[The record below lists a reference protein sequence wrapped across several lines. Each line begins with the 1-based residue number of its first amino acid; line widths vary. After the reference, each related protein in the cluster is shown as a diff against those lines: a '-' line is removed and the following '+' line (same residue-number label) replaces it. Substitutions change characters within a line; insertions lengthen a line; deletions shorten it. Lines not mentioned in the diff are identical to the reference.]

1 MLNSYTSKRHSPFLT
16 VSPSLFLTR
25 APLALAI
32 AAALSTSAFAQ
43 TDAIDKPDPSTEME
57 VMVVTADFRSSSLE
71 KMPSSI
77 TVIDSQKIQDE
88 SAQHFEDLLNSI
100 ANFNWSGGSSRPKY
114 FQIRGVGE
122 QEQYQGAPNSS
133 VGYIIDDIDLSG
145 IGMVSSM
152 YDLQQVEVLRG
163 PQGTRYGA
171 NALAGLI
178 YLKSNDPT
186 DVFEHGAEVSLGDDN
201 LRTFSG
207 FSSGPLTDSGKLLY
221 RVSLQQHQQNGY
233 HDNLYLGR
241 DDTNGRDEFSG
252 RAKLR
257 WYATDD
263 LQFDLTVLHADFD
276 NGYDVWS
283 LTNSPTQTT
292 SDQPGVDSQRTTGAG
307 FKATYSGAEAFEL
320 TSLTSFAN
328 TDHHYSYDGDWS
340 NPEYWAGKQCD
351 IYDADW
357 NSIGKLP
364 CIYDATWSK
373 TGNRKTISQ
382 ELRLTS
388 TDAGRIFNDSTDWLI
403 GVYFANLQEDNSTV
417 DYAKYT
423 SGEVDPIVSERTKY
437 IDSTY
442 DAKNYAVFG
451 QLDFDLTLDYSLS
464 LGVRFENRSSE
475 YSDESSST
483 KTNETKFDHFSP
495 SESMWGGHIALSKA
509 LSVQHNAYIQL
520 SRGYKAG
527 GFNMT
532 LPTEFS
538 GQKEF
543 DTETLYNYEL
553 GLKSSWLAGTLN
565 TSVALFYMDRQDQ
578 QVAASIK
585 NPNDEA
591 DFILFTDNA
600 GSSQNYGLEID
611 ANWYIDSNLHLYS
624 SVGYLNTAYG
634 DYKYEVGEDE
644 FMDLSGRDLA
654 HSPHL
659 TYSLGGTYR
668 TNSGWFTNLN
678 LSGKSEFY
686 YSDSNE
692 SRSEPY
698 TIVNARVGYEASAW
712 SAYLW
717 GRNLF
722 NEEYGV
728 RGFYFGNEPDNGWA
742 EKQYIRYG
750 DPRQIGV
757 TFNVKFM

>member
-1 MLNSYTSKRHSPFLT
+1 MSNRKTSNHQSPFST

-32 AAALSTSAFAQ
+32 AAALSPPVFAQ

-186 DVFEHGAEVSLGDDN
+186 DVFEHGGEVSLGDDD

-207 FSSGPLTDSGKLLY
+207 FSSGPLTDSGKLLF
-221 RVSLQQHQQNGY
+221 RVSMQQHQQNGY

-307 FKATYSGAEAFEL
+307 FKATYSGAETFEL

-328 TDHHYSYDGDWS
+328 TDHHYSYDGDWANS
-340 NPEYWAGKQCD
+340 EYWASKQCND
-351 IYDADW
+351 DNGNLALCQYDYFWD
-357 NSIGKLP
+357 
-364 CIYDATWSK
+364 K
-373 TGNRKTISQ
+373 TGQRKTASQ
-382 ELRLTS
+382 EFRLSS
-388 TDAGRIFNDSTDWLI
+388 TEQGRIFAESTDWLL
-403 GVYFANLQEDNSTV
+403 GVYAMNLKEDNQLYSEYNASL
-417 DYAKYT
+417 D
-423 SGEVDPIVSERTKY
+423 EVLDSEYEAT
-437 IDSTY
+437 
-442 DAKNYAVFG
+442 NYALFG
-451 QLDFDLTLDYSLS
+451 QLDTDLGSNYALS
-464 LGVRFENRSSE
+464 VGLRLERRNSH
-475 YSDESSST
+475 YSD
-483 KTNETKFDHFSP
+483 TNNDNFDP
-495 SESMWGGHIALSKA
+495 SETMWGGHIAVSKV
-509 LSVQHNAYIQL
+509 LNDSHNAYIRVA
-520 SRGYKAG
+520 RGYKAG

-532 LPTEFS
+532 LPVELNDKKEFS
-538 GQKEF
+538 
-543 DTETLYNYEL
+543 TETLYNYEI
-553 GLKSSWLAGTLN
+553 GLKSHWLAGLIDTNL
-565 TSVALFYMDRQDQ
+565 ALFYMDRQDQ
-578 QVAASIK
+578 QVAASQQDPDK
-585 NPNDEA
+585 PQR
-591 DFILFTDNA
+591 FILFTENA
-600 GSSQNYGLEID
+600 GSSNNYGAELD
-611 ANWYIDSNLHLYS
+611 ATWYATDNLQVYS
-624 SVGYLNTAYG
+624 SLGWLETAYG
-634 DYKYEVGEDE
+634 DYQYQDKYGTEV
-644 FMDLSGRDLA
+644 DLTGRDLA

-668 TNSGWFTNLN
+668 ANSGWFANLN

>member
-1 MLNSYTSKRHSPFLT
+1 MLNSKTLNSNTSKRHSPFST
-16 VSPSLFLTR
+16 ITPSLFLTR

-32 AAALSTSAFAQ
+32 ATALSTSAFAQ

-186 DVFEHGAEVSLGDDN
+186 DVFEHGAEVSLGDDD

-307 FKATYSGAEAFEL
+307 FKATYSGAETFEL

-340 NPEYWAGKQCD
+340 NPEYWASKQCSD
-351 IYDADW
+351 DDGNLAPCQYDYFWD
-357 NSIGKLP
+357 
-364 CIYDATWSK
+364 K
-373 TGNRKTISQ
+373 TGQRKTVSQ
-382 ELRLTS
+382 EFRLSS
-388 TDAGRIFNDSTDWLI
+388 TELGRIFADSTDWLL
-403 GVYFANLQEDNSTV
+403 GVYAMNLKEDNQLYSEYNTLP
-417 DYAKYT
+417 D
-423 SGEVDPIVSERTKY
+423 EVLDSEYEAT
-437 IDSTY
+437 
-442 DAKNYAVFG
+442 NYALFG
-451 QLDFDLTLDYSLS
+451 QLDTDLGSDYALS
-464 LGVRFENRSSE
+464 VGLRLERRNSH
-475 YSDESSST
+475 YSD
-483 KTNETKFDHFSP
+483 TNNDNFDP
-495 SESMWGGHIALSKA
+495 SETMWGGHIAVSKV
-509 LSVQHNAYIQL
+509 LNDSHNAYVRVA
-520 SRGYKAG
+520 RGYKAG

-532 LPTEFS
+532 LPVELNDKKEFS
-538 GQKEF
+538 
-543 DTETLYNYEL
+543 TETLYNYEI
-553 GLKSSWLAGTLN
+553 GLKSHWLAGLIDTNL
-565 TSVALFYMDRQDQ
+565 ALFYMDRQDQ
-578 QVAASIK
+578 QVAASQQDPDK
-585 NPNDEA
+585 PQR
-591 DFILFTDNA
+591 FILFTENA
-600 GSSQNYGLEID
+600 GSSNNYGAELD
-611 ANWYIDSNLHLYS
+611 ATWYATDNLQIYS
-624 SVGYLNTAYG
+624 SLGWLETAYG
-634 DYKYEVGEDE
+634 DYQYQDKYGTEV
-644 FMDLSGRDLA
+644 DLTGRDLA

-659 TYSLGGTYR
+659 TYSIGGTYR

>member
-1 MLNSYTSKRHSPFLT
+1 MSNKKSNNQSSIFTIS
-16 VSPSLFLTR
+16 LTR
-25 APLALAI
+25 APVALAVS
-32 AAALSTSAFAQ
+32 AALSASAWAQ
-43 TDAIDKPDPSTEME
+43 TDAIDKPDPNNYME
-57 VMVVTADFRSSSLE
+57 IMVVTADFRSASLE

-77 TVIDSQKIQDE
+77 TVIDAQQIQDE
-88 SAQHFEDLLNSI
+88 SAQHFEDVMNSI

-133 VGYIIDDIDLSG
+133 VGYIVDDIDLSG

-186 DVFEHGAEVSLGDDN
+186 DVFEHGAEVSLGNDD
-201 LRTFSG
+201 LQTFSG

-233 HDNLYLGR
+233 RDNIYLNKE
-241 DDTNGRDEFSG
+241 DTNGRDEFTG

-263 LQFDLTVLHADFD
+263 LQLDLTLLHADFD

-283 LTNSPTQTT
+283 LTNDPTNTL

-307 FKATYSGAEAFEL
+307 FKATYSGAEQFEL

-328 TDHHYSYDGDWS
+328 TDHHYSYDGDWANS
-340 NPEYWAGKQCD
+340 EYWASKQCEEGGNVSPCQ
-351 IYDADW
+351 YDYFWD
-357 NSIGKLP
+357 
-364 CIYDATWSK
+364 K
-373 TGNRKTISQ
+373 TGQRKTLSQ
-382 ELRLTS
+382 EFRLSS
-388 TDAGRIFNDSTDWLI
+388 TDQGRIFAGSTDWLL
-403 GVYFANLQEDNSTV
+403 GVYAMNLKEDNQLYSEYNTWP
-417 DYAKYT
+417 D
-423 SGEVDPIVSERTKY
+423 EVLDSEYEAT
-437 IDSTY
+437 
-442 DAKNYAVFG
+442 NYAVFG
-451 QLDFDLTLDYSLS
+451 QLDTDLGADYALS
-464 LGVRFENRSSE
+464 MGLRVERRNSH
-475 YSDESSST
+475 YSD
-483 KTNETKFDHFSP
+483 TNNDNFDP
-495 SESMWGGHIALSKA
+495 SETMWGGHIALSKV
-509 LSVQHNAYIQL
+509 LNESHNVYARVA
-520 SRGYKAG
+520 RGYKAG

-532 LPTEFS
+532 LPVELNDK
-538 GQKEF
+538 KEF
-543 DTETLYNYEL
+543 DTETLYNYEI
-553 GLKSSWLAGTLN
+553 GLKSHWFEGLIDTNL
-565 TSVALFYMDRQDQ
+565 ALFYMDRQDQ
-578 QVAASIK
+578 QVAASQQD
-585 NPNDEA
+585 PNKPQR
-591 DFILFTDNA
+591 FILYTENA
-600 GSSQNYGLEID
+600 GSSNNYGAELD
-611 ANWYIDSNLHLYS
+611 ATWYATDNLQFYS
-624 SVGYLNTAYG
+624 SLGWLQTAYG
-634 DYKYEVGEDE
+634 NYQYQDKYGADV
-644 FMDLSGRDLA
+644 DLTGRDLA

-668 TNSGWFTNLN
+668 ANSGWFANLN
-678 LSGKSEFY
+678 MSGKSEFY
-686 YSDSNE
+686 YSDSND

-698 TIVNARVGYEASAW
+698 TVVNARLGYEASAW

-722 NEEYGV
+722 DEEYGV

-757 TFNVKFM
+757 TLNVKFM

>member
-1 MLNSYTSKRHSPFLT
+1 MSNRKTSNHQSPFST
-16 VSPSLFLTR
+16 VSPSLFLAR

-32 AAALSTSAFAQ
+32 AAALSTPVFAQ

-186 DVFEHGAEVSLGDDN
+186 DVFEHGGEVSLGDDD

-221 RVSLQQHQQNGY
+221 RVSMQQHQQNGY
-233 HDNLYLGR
+233 HDNLYLDR

-307 FKATYSGAEAFEL
+307 FKATYSGAENFEL

-328 TDHHYSYDGDWS
+328 TDHHYSYDGDWANS
-340 NPEYWAGKQCD
+340 EYWASKQCND
-351 IYDADW
+351 DNGNLAPCQYDYFWD
-357 NSIGKLP
+357 
-364 CIYDATWSK
+364 K
-373 TGNRKTISQ
+373 TGQRKTASQ
-382 ELRLTS
+382 EFRLSS
-388 TDAGRIFNDSTDWLI
+388 TEQGRIFAESSDWLL
-403 GVYFANLQEDNSTV
+403 GVYAMNLKEDNQLYSE
-417 DYAKYT
+417 YNT
-423 SGEVDPIVSERTKY
+423 SLDEVLDSEYEAT
-437 IDSTY
+437 
-442 DAKNYAVFG
+442 NYALFG
-451 QLDFDLTLDYSLS
+451 QLDTDLGSNYALS
-464 LGVRFENRSSE
+464 VGLRLERRNSH
-475 YSDESSST
+475 YSD
-483 KTNETKFDHFSP
+483 TNNDNFDP
-495 SESMWGGHIALSKA
+495 SETMWGGHIAVSKV
-509 LSVQHNAYIQL
+509 LNDSHNAYVRVA
-520 SRGYKAG
+520 RGYKAG

-532 LPTEFS
+532 LPVELNDKKEFS
-538 GQKEF
+538 
-543 DTETLYNYEL
+543 TETLYNYEI
-553 GLKSSWLAGTLN
+553 GLKSHWLAGLIDTNL
-565 TSVALFYMDRQDQ
+565 ALFYMDRQDQ
-578 QVAASIK
+578 QVAASQQDPDK
-585 NPNDEA
+585 PQR
-591 DFILFTDNA
+591 FILFTENA
-600 GSSQNYGLEID
+600 GSSNNYGAELD
-611 ANWYIDSNLHLYS
+611 ATWYATDNLQVYS
-624 SVGYLNTAYG
+624 SLGWLETAYG
-634 DYKYEVGEDE
+634 DYQYQDKYGTEV
-644 FMDLSGRDLA
+644 DLTGRDLA
-654 HSPHL
+654 HSPHV

-668 TNSGWFTNLN
+668 ANSGWFANLN

>member
-1 MLNSYTSKRHSPFLT
+1 MSNKKSTKSSTF
-16 VSPSLFLTR
+16 SLSLTR

-32 AAALSTSAFAQ
+32 SAALSTAVWAQ
-43 TDAIDKPDPSTEME
+43 TDAIDKPEPSNDME
-57 VMVVTADFRSSSLE
+57 IMVVTADFRSASLE

-77 TVIDSQKIQDE
+77 TVIDAQQIQDE
-88 SAQHFEDLLNSI
+88 SAQHFEDVMNSI

-186 DVFEHGAEVSLGDDN
+186 DVFEHGAEVSLGNDD
-201 LRTFSG
+201 LQTFSG

-233 HDNLYLGR
+233 RDNLYLNKE
-241 DDTNGRDEFSG
+241 DTNGRDEFTG

-257 WYATDD
+257 WYATDN
-263 LQFDLTVLHADFD
+263 LQLDLTLLHADFD
-276 NGYDVWS
+276 NGYDAWS
-283 LTNSPTQTT
+283 LTNDPKHTI

-307 FKATYSGAEAFEL
+307 FKATYSGAESFEL

-328 TDHHYSYDGDWS
+328 TDHHYSYDGDWA
-340 NPEYWAGKQCD
+340 NPEYWASKQCED
-351 IYDADW
+351 EGNLAPCQYDYFWD
-357 NSIGKLP
+357 
-364 CIYDATWSK
+364 K
-373 TGNRKTISQ
+373 TGQRKTLSQ
-382 ELRLTS
+382 EFRLSS
-388 TDAGRIFNDSTDWLI
+388 TDQGRIFAGSTDWLL
-403 GVYFANLQEDNSTV
+403 GVYAMNLKEDNQLYSEYNTWP
-417 DYAKYT
+417 D
-423 SGEVDPIVSERTKY
+423 EVLDSEYEAT
-437 IDSTY
+437 
-442 DAKNYAVFG
+442 NYAVFG
-451 QLDFDLTLDYSLS
+451 QLDTDLGADYALS
-464 LGVRFENRSSE
+464 VGLRVERRNSH
-475 YSDESSST
+475 YSD
-483 KTNETKFDHFSP
+483 TNNDNFDP
-495 SESMWGGHIALSKA
+495 SETMWGGHIALSKV
-509 LSVQHNAYIQL
+509 LNESHNVYARVA
-520 SRGYKAG
+520 RGYKAG

-532 LPTEFS
+532 LPVELNDK
-538 GQKEF
+538 KEF
-543 DTETLYNYEL
+543 DTETLYNYEI
-553 GLKSSWLAGTLN
+553 GLKSHWFEGLIDTNL
-565 TSVALFYMDRQDQ
+565 ALFYMDRQDQ
-578 QVAASIK
+578 QVAASQQD
-585 NPNDEA
+585 PNKPQR
-591 DFILFTDNA
+591 FILYTENA
-600 GSSQNYGLEID
+600 GSSHNYGAELD
-611 ANWYIDSNLHLYS
+611 ATWYATDNLQFYS
-624 SVGYLNTAYG
+624 SLGWLETAYG
-634 DYKYEVGEDE
+634 DYQYQDKYGSDV
-644 FMDLSGRDLA
+644 DLTGRDLA

-668 TNSGWFTNLN
+668 ANSGWFANVN
-678 LSGKSEFY
+678 MSGKSEFY
-686 YSDSNE
+686 YSDSND

-698 TIVNARVGYEASAW
+698 TIVNARLGYEASAW

-722 NEEYGV
+722 DEEYGV

-757 TFNVKFM
+757 TLNVKFM

>member
-1 MLNSYTSKRHSPFLT
+1 MSNKKFYNKSYTQKSTKGSIF
-16 VSPSLFLTR
+16 SLSLTR

-32 AAALSTSAFAQ
+32 SAALSTAAWAQ
-43 TDAIDKPDPSTEME
+43 TDAIDKPDPSNDME
-57 VMVVTADFRSSSLE
+57 IMVVTADFRSASLE

-77 TVIDSQKIQDE
+77 TVIDAQQIQDE
-88 SAQHFEDLLNSI
+88 SAQHFEDVMNSI

-122 QEQYQGAPNSS
+122 QEQYLGAPNSS

-186 DVFEHGAEVSLGDDN
+186 DVFEHGAEVSLGNDD
-201 LRTFSG
+201 LQTFSG

-233 HDNLYLGR
+233 RNNLYLNKE
-241 DDTNGRDEFSG
+241 DTNGRDEFTG

-257 WYATDD
+257 WYATDN
-263 LQFDLTVLHADFD
+263 LQLDLTLLHADFD
-276 NGYDVWS
+276 NGYDAWS
-283 LTNSPTQTT
+283 LTNDPKHTI

-307 FKATYSGAEAFEL
+307 FKATYSGAESFEL

-328 TDHHYSYDGDWS
+328 TDHHYSYDGDWA
-340 NPEYWAGKQCD
+340 NPEYWAAKQCED
-351 IYDADW
+351 EGNLAPCQYDYFWD
-357 NSIGKLP
+357 
-364 CIYDATWSK
+364 K
-373 TGNRKTISQ
+373 TGQRKTLSQ
-382 ELRLTS
+382 EFRISS
-388 TDAGRIFNDSTDWLI
+388 TDQGRIFAGSTDWLL
-403 GVYFANLQEDNSTV
+403 GVYAMNLKEDNQLYSEYNTWP
-417 DYAKYT
+417 D
-423 SGEVDPIVSERTKY
+423 EVLDSEYEAT
-437 IDSTY
+437 
-442 DAKNYAVFG
+442 NYAVFG
-451 QLDFDLTLDYSLS
+451 QLDTDLGADYALS
-464 LGVRFENRSSE
+464 VGLRAERRNSH
-475 YSDESSST
+475 YSD
-483 KTNETKFDHFSP
+483 TNNDNFDP
-495 SESMWGGHIALSKA
+495 SETMWGGHIALSKV
-509 LSVQHNAYIQL
+509 LNESHNVYARVA
-520 SRGYKAG
+520 RGYKAG

-532 LPTEFS
+532 LPVELNDK
-538 GQKEF
+538 KEF
-543 DTETLYNYEL
+543 DTETLYNYEI
-553 GLKSSWLAGTLN
+553 GLKSHWFEGLIDTNL
-565 TSVALFYMDRQDQ
+565 ALFYMDRQDQ
-578 QVAASIK
+578 QVAASQQD
-585 NPNDEA
+585 PNKPQR
-591 DFILFTDNA
+591 FILYTENA
-600 GSSQNYGLEID
+600 GSSHNYGAELD
-611 ANWYIDSNLHLYS
+611 ATWYATDNLQFYS
-624 SVGYLNTAYG
+624 SLGWLETAYG
-634 DYKYEVGEDE
+634 DYQYQDKYGSAV
-644 FMDLSGRDLA
+644 DLTGRDLA

-668 TNSGWFTNLN
+668 ANSGWFANVN
-678 LSGKSEFY
+678 MSGKSEFY
-686 YSDSNE
+686 YSDSND

-722 NEEYGV
+722 DEEYGV

-757 TFNVKFM
+757 TLNVKFM

>member
-1 MLNSYTSKRHSPFLT
+1 MLNSKTLNSNTSKRHSPFST
-16 VSPSLFLTR
+16 ITPSLFLTR

-32 AAALSTSAFAQ
+32 ATALSTSAFAQ

-186 DVFEHGAEVSLGDDN
+186 DVFEHGAEVSLGDDD

-283 LTNSPTQTT
+283 LTNSPSQTT

-307 FKATYSGAEAFEL
+307 FKATYSGAETFEL

-340 NPEYWAGKQCD
+340 NPEYWASKQCSD
-351 IYDADW
+351 DDGNLAPCQYDYFWD
-357 NSIGKLP
+357 
-364 CIYDATWSK
+364 K
-373 TGNRKTISQ
+373 TGQRKTVSQ
-382 ELRLTS
+382 EFRLSS
-388 TDAGRIFNDSTDWLI
+388 TEQGRIFADSTDWLL
-403 GVYFANLQEDNSTV
+403 GVYGMNLKEDNQLYSEYNTWP
-417 DYAKYT
+417 D
-423 SGEVDPIVSERTKY
+423 EVLDSEYEAT
-437 IDSTY
+437 
-442 DAKNYAVFG
+442 NYALFG
-451 QLDFDLTLDYSLS
+451 QLDTDLGSDYALS
-464 LGVRFENRSSE
+464 VGLRLERRNSH
-475 YSDESSST
+475 YSD
-483 KTNETKFDHFSP
+483 TNNDNFDP
-495 SESMWGGHIALSKA
+495 SETMWGGHIAVSKV
-509 LSVQHNAYIQL
+509 LNDSHNAYVRVA
-520 SRGYKAG
+520 RGYKAG

-532 LPTEFS
+532 LPVELNDKKEFS
-538 GQKEF
+538 
-543 DTETLYNYEL
+543 TETLYNYEI
-553 GLKSSWLAGTLN
+553 GLKSHWLAGLIDTNL
-565 TSVALFYMDRQDQ
+565 ALFYMDRQDQ
-578 QVAASIK
+578 QVAASQQDPDK
-585 NPNDEA
+585 PQR
-591 DFILFTDNA
+591 FILFTENA
-600 GSSQNYGLEID
+600 GSSNNYGAELD
-611 ANWYIDSNLHLYS
+611 ATWYATDNLQIYS
-624 SVGYLNTAYG
+624 SLGWLETAYG
-634 DYKYEVGEDE
+634 DYQYQDKYGTEV
-644 FMDLSGRDLA
+644 DLTGRDLA

-668 TNSGWFTNLN
+668 ANSGWFANLN

>member
-1 MLNSYTSKRHSPFLT
+1 MSNRKTSNHQSPFST
-16 VSPSLFLTR
+16 VSPSLFLAR

-32 AAALSTSAFAQ
+32 AAALSTPVFAQ

-186 DVFEHGAEVSLGDDN
+186 DVFEHGGEVSLGDDD

-221 RVSLQQHQQNGY
+221 RVSMQQHQQNGY
-233 HDNLYLGR
+233 HDNLYLDR

-307 FKATYSGAEAFEL
+307 FKATYSGAENFEL

-328 TDHHYSYDGDWS
+328 TDHHYSYDGDWANS
-340 NPEYWAGKQCD
+340 EYWASKQCND
-351 IYDADW
+351 DNGNLAPCQYDYFWD
-357 NSIGKLP
+357 
-364 CIYDATWSK
+364 K
-373 TGNRKTISQ
+373 TGQRKTASQ
-382 ELRLTS
+382 EFRLSS
-388 TDAGRIFNDSTDWLI
+388 TEQGRIFAESTDWLL
-403 GVYFANLQEDNSTV
+403 GVYAMNLKEDNQLYSEYNASP
-417 DYAKYT
+417 D
-423 SGEVDPIVSERTKY
+423 EVLDSEYEAT
-437 IDSTY
+437 
-442 DAKNYAVFG
+442 NYALFG
-451 QLDFDLTLDYSLS
+451 QLDTDLGSNYALS
-464 LGVRFENRSSE
+464 VGLRLERRNSH
-475 YSDESSST
+475 YSD
-483 KTNETKFDHFSP
+483 TNNDNFDP
-495 SESMWGGHIALSKA
+495 SETMWGGHIAVSKV
-509 LSVQHNAYIQL
+509 LNDSHNAYVRVA
-520 SRGYKAG
+520 RGYKAG

-532 LPTEFS
+532 LPVELNDKKEFS
-538 GQKEF
+538 
-543 DTETLYNYEL
+543 TETLYNYEI
-553 GLKSSWLAGTLN
+553 GLKSHWLAGLIDTNL
-565 TSVALFYMDRQDQ
+565 ALFYMDRQDQ
-578 QVAASIK
+578 QVAASQQDPDK
-585 NPNDEA
+585 PQR
-591 DFILFTDNA
+591 FILFTENA
-600 GSSQNYGLEID
+600 GSSNNYGAELD
-611 ANWYIDSNLHLYS
+611 ATWYATDNLQVYS
-624 SVGYLNTAYG
+624 SLGWLETAYG
-634 DYKYEVGEDE
+634 DYQYQDKYGTEV
-644 FMDLSGRDLA
+644 DLTGRDLA

-668 TNSGWFTNLN
+668 ANSGWFANLN

>member
-1 MLNSYTSKRHSPFLT
+1 MLNSKTLNSNTSKRHSPFST
-16 VSPSLFLTR
+16 ITPSLFLTR

-32 AAALSTSAFAQ
+32 ATALSTSAFAQ

-292 SDQPGVDSQRTTGAG
+292 SDQPGVDSQCTTGAG
-307 FKATYSGAEAFEL
+307 FKATYSGAETFEL

-340 NPEYWAGKQCD
+340 NPEYWASKQCSD
-351 IYDADW
+351 DDGNLAPCQYDYFWD
-357 NSIGKLP
+357 
-364 CIYDATWSK
+364 K
-373 TGNRKTISQ
+373 TGQRKTVSQ
-382 ELRLTS
+382 EFRLSS
-388 TDAGRIFNDSTDWLI
+388 TEQGRIFADSTDWLL
-403 GVYFANLQEDNSTV
+403 GVYAMNLKEDNQLYSEYNTWP
-417 DYAKYT
+417 D
-423 SGEVDPIVSERTKY
+423 EVLDSEYEAT
-437 IDSTY
+437 
-442 DAKNYAVFG
+442 NYALFG
-451 QLDFDLTLDYSLS
+451 QLDTDLGSDYALS
-464 LGVRFENRSSE
+464 VGLRLERRNSH
-475 YSDESSST
+475 YSD
-483 KTNETKFDHFSP
+483 TNNDNFDP
-495 SESMWGGHIALSKA
+495 SETMWGGHIAVSKV
-509 LSVQHNAYIQL
+509 LNDSHNAYVRVA
-520 SRGYKAG
+520 RGYKAG

-532 LPTEFS
+532 LPVELNDKKEFS
-538 GQKEF
+538 
-543 DTETLYNYEL
+543 TETLYNYEI
-553 GLKSSWLAGTLN
+553 GLKSHWLAGLIDTNL
-565 TSVALFYMDRQDQ
+565 ALFYMDRQDQ
-578 QVAASIK
+578 QVAASQQDPDK
-585 NPNDEA
+585 PQR
-591 DFILFTDNA
+591 FILFTENA
-600 GSSQNYGLEID
+600 GSSNNYGAELD
-611 ANWYIDSNLHLYS
+611 ATWYATDNLQIYS
-624 SVGYLNTAYG
+624 SLGWLETAYG
-634 DYKYEVGEDE
+634 DYQYQDKYGTEV
-644 FMDLSGRDLA
+644 DLTGRDLA

>member
-1 MLNSYTSKRHSPFLT
+1 MLNSKTLNSNTSKRHSPFST

-32 AAALSTSAFAQ
+32 ATALSTSAFAQ

-57 VMVVTADFRSSSLE
+57 VMVVTADFRGSSLE

-307 FKATYSGAEAFEL
+307 FKATYSGAETFEL

-340 NPEYWAGKQCD
+340 NPEYWASKQCSD
-351 IYDADW
+351 DDGNLAPCQYDYFWD
-357 NSIGKLP
+357 
-364 CIYDATWSK
+364 K
-373 TGNRKTISQ
+373 TGQRKTVSQ
-382 ELRLTS
+382 EFRLSS
-388 TDAGRIFNDSTDWLI
+388 TEQGRIFADSTDWLL
-403 GVYFANLQEDNSTV
+403 GVYAMNLKEDNQLYSEYNTWP
-417 DYAKYT
+417 D
-423 SGEVDPIVSERTKY
+423 EVLDSEYEAT
-437 IDSTY
+437 
-442 DAKNYAVFG
+442 NYALFG
-451 QLDFDLTLDYSLS
+451 QLDTDLGSYYALS
-464 LGVRFENRSSE
+464 VGLRLERRNSH
-475 YSDESSST
+475 YSD
-483 KTNETKFDHFSP
+483 TNNDNFDP
-495 SESMWGGHIALSKA
+495 SETMWGGHIAVSKV
-509 LSVQHNAYIQL
+509 LNDSHNAYIRVA
-520 SRGYKAG
+520 RGYKAG

-532 LPTEFS
+532 LPVELNDKKEFS
-538 GQKEF
+538 
-543 DTETLYNYEL
+543 TETLYNYEI
-553 GLKSSWLAGTLN
+553 GLKSHWLAGLIDTNL
-565 TSVALFYMDRQDQ
+565 ALFYMDRQDQ
-578 QVAASIK
+578 QVAASQQDPDK
-585 NPNDEA
+585 PQR
-591 DFILFTDNA
+591 FILFTENA
-600 GSSQNYGLEID
+600 GSSNNYGAELD
-611 ANWYIDSNLHLYS
+611 ATWYATDNLQIYS
-624 SVGYLNTAYG
+624 SLGWLETAYG
-634 DYKYEVGEDE
+634 DYQYQDKYGTEV
-644 FMDLSGRDLA
+644 DLSGRDLA

>member
-1 MLNSYTSKRHSPFLT
+1 MSNRKTSNHQSPFST
-16 VSPSLFLTR
+16 VSPSLFLAR

-32 AAALSTSAFAQ
+32 AAALSTPVFAQ

-186 DVFEHGAEVSLGDDN
+186 DVFEHGGEVSLGDDD

-221 RVSLQQHQQNGY
+221 RVSMQQHQQNGY

-307 FKATYSGAEAFEL
+307 FKATYSGAETFEL

-328 TDHHYSYDGDWS
+328 TDHHYSYDGDWANS
-340 NPEYWAGKQCD
+340 EYWASKQCND
-351 IYDADW
+351 DNGNLALCQYDYFWD
-357 NSIGKLP
+357 
-364 CIYDATWSK
+364 K
-373 TGNRKTISQ
+373 TGQRKTASQ
-382 ELRLTS
+382 EFRLSS
-388 TDAGRIFNDSTDWLI
+388 TEQGRIFAESTDWLL
-403 GVYFANLQEDNSTV
+403 GVYAMNLKEDNQLYSEYNASL
-417 DYAKYT
+417 D
-423 SGEVDPIVSERTKY
+423 EVLDSEYEAT
-437 IDSTY
+437 
-442 DAKNYAVFG
+442 NYALFG
-451 QLDFDLTLDYSLS
+451 QLDTDLGSNYALS
-464 LGVRFENRSSE
+464 VGLRLERRNSH
-475 YSDESSST
+475 YSD
-483 KTNETKFDHFSP
+483 TNNDNFDP
-495 SESMWGGHIALSKA
+495 SETMWGGHIAVSKV
-509 LSVQHNAYIQL
+509 LNDSHNAYIRVA
-520 SRGYKAG
+520 RGYKAG

-532 LPTEFS
+532 LPVELNDKKEFS
-538 GQKEF
+538 
-543 DTETLYNYEL
+543 TETLYNYEI
-553 GLKSSWLAGTLN
+553 GLKSHWLAGLIDTNL
-565 TSVALFYMDRQDQ
+565 ALFYMDRQDQ
-578 QVAASIK
+578 QVAASQQDPDK
-585 NPNDEA
+585 PQR
-591 DFILFTDNA
+591 FILFTENA
-600 GSSQNYGLEID
+600 GSSNNYGAELD
-611 ANWYIDSNLHLYS
+611 ATWYATDNLQVYS
-624 SVGYLNTAYG
+624 SIGWLETAYG
-634 DYKYEVGEDE
+634 DYQYQDKYGTEV
-644 FMDLSGRDLA
+644 DLTGRDLA
-654 HSPHL
+654 HSPHV

-668 TNSGWFTNLN
+668 ANSGWFANLN

>member
-1 MLNSYTSKRHSPFLT
+1 MSNKKFYNKSYTQKFTKSSTF
-16 VSPSLFLTR
+16 SLSLTR

-32 AAALSTSAFAQ
+32 SAALSTAAWAQ
-43 TDAIDKPDPSTEME
+43 TDAIDKPEPRNDME
-57 VMVVTADFRSSSLE
+57 IMVVTADFRSASLE

-77 TVIDSQKIQDE
+77 TVIDAQQIQDE
-88 SAQHFEDLLNSI
+88 SAQHFEDVMNSI

-186 DVFEHGAEVSLGDDN
+186 DVFEHGAEVSLGNDD
-201 LRTFSG
+201 LQTFSG
-207 FSSGPLTDSGKLLY
+207 FSSGPLSDSGKLLY

-233 HDNLYLGR
+233 RDNLYLNKE
-241 DDTNGRDEFSG
+241 DTNGRDEFTG

-257 WYATDD
+257 WYATDN
-263 LQFDLTVLHADFD
+263 LQLDLTLLHADFD
-276 NGYDVWS
+276 NGYDAWS
-283 LTNSPTQTT
+283 LTNDPKHTI

-307 FKATYSGAEAFEL
+307 FKATYSGTESFEL

-328 TDHHYSYDGDWS
+328 TDHHYSYDGDWA
-340 NPEYWAGKQCD
+340 NPEYWAAKQCED
-351 IYDADW
+351 EGNLAPCQYDYFWD
-357 NSIGKLP
+357 
-364 CIYDATWSK
+364 K
-373 TGNRKTISQ
+373 TGQRKTLSQ
-382 ELRLTS
+382 EFRLSS
-388 TDAGRIFNDSTDWLI
+388 TDQGRIFAGSTDWLL
-403 GVYFANLQEDNSTV
+403 GVYAMNLKEDNQLYSEYNTWP
-417 DYAKYT
+417 D
-423 SGEVDPIVSERTKY
+423 EVLDSEYEAT
-437 IDSTY
+437 
-442 DAKNYAVFG
+442 NYAVFG
-451 QLDFDLTLDYSLS
+451 QLDTDLGADYALS
-464 LGVRFENRSSE
+464 VGLRVERRNSH
-475 YSDESSST
+475 YSD
-483 KTNETKFDHFSP
+483 TNNDNFDP
-495 SESMWGGHIALSKA
+495 SETMWGGHIALSKV
-509 LSVQHNAYIQL
+509 LNESHNVYARVA
-520 SRGYKAG
+520 RGYKAG

-532 LPTEFS
+532 LPVELNDK
-538 GQKEF
+538 KEF
-543 DTETLYNYEL
+543 DTETLYNYEI
-553 GLKSSWLAGTLN
+553 GLKSHWFEGLIDTNL
-565 TSVALFYMDRQDQ
+565 ALFYMDRQDQ
-578 QVAASIK
+578 QVAASQQD
-585 NPNDEA
+585 PNKPQR
-591 DFILFTDNA
+591 FILYTENA
-600 GSSQNYGLEID
+600 GSSHNYGAELD
-611 ANWYIDSNLHLYS
+611 ATWYATDNLQFYS
-624 SVGYLNTAYG
+624 SLGWLETAYG
-634 DYKYEVGEDE
+634 DYQYQDKYGSAV
-644 FMDLSGRDLA
+644 DLTGRDLA
-654 HSPHL
+654 HSPHI

-668 TNSGWFTNLN
+668 ANSGWFANVN
-678 LSGKSEFY
+678 MSGKSEFY
-686 YSDSNE
+686 YSDSND

-722 NEEYGV
+722 DEEYGV

-757 TFNVKFM
+757 TLNVKFM

>member
-1 MLNSYTSKRHSPFLT
+1 MSNRKTSNHQSPFST
-16 VSPSLFLTR
+16 VSPSLFLAR

-32 AAALSTSAFAQ
+32 AAALSTPVFAQ

-186 DVFEHGAEVSLGDDN
+186 DMFEHGGEVSLGEDD

-221 RVSLQQHQQNGY
+221 RVSMQQHQQNGY

-307 FKATYSGAEAFEL
+307 FKATYSGAENFEL

-328 TDHHYSYDGDWS
+328 TDHHYSYDGDWANS
-340 NPEYWAGKQCD
+340 EYWASKQCND
-351 IYDADW
+351 DNGNLAPCQYDYFWD
-357 NSIGKLP
+357 
-364 CIYDATWSK
+364 K
-373 TGNRKTISQ
+373 TGQRKTVSQ
-382 ELRLTS
+382 EFRLSS
-388 TDAGRIFNDSTDWLI
+388 TEQGRIFAESTDWLL
-403 GVYFANLQEDNSTV
+403 GVYAMNLKEDNQLYSEYNASP
-417 DYAKYT
+417 D
-423 SGEVDPIVSERTKY
+423 EVLDSEYEAT
-437 IDSTY
+437 
-442 DAKNYAVFG
+442 NYALFG
-451 QLDFDLTLDYSLS
+451 QLDTDLGSNYALS
-464 LGVRFENRSSE
+464 VGLRLERRNSH
-475 YSDESSST
+475 YSD
-483 KTNETKFDHFSP
+483 TNNDNFDP
-495 SESMWGGHIALSKA
+495 SETMWGGHIAVSKV
-509 LSVQHNAYIQL
+509 LNDSHNAYIRVA
-520 SRGYKAG
+520 RGYKAG

-532 LPTEFS
+532 LPVELNDKKEFS
-538 GQKEF
+538 
-543 DTETLYNYEL
+543 TETLYNYEI
-553 GLKSSWLAGTLN
+553 GLKSHWLAGLIDTNL
-565 TSVALFYMDRQDQ
+565 ALFYMDRQDQ
-578 QVAASIK
+578 QVAASQQDPDK
-585 NPNDEA
+585 PQR
-591 DFILFTDNA
+591 FILFTENA
-600 GSSQNYGLEID
+600 GSSNNYGAELD
-611 ANWYIDSNLHLYS
+611 ATWYATDNLQVYS
-624 SVGYLNTAYG
+624 SLGWLETAYG
-634 DYKYEVGEDE
+634 DYQYQDKYGTEV
-644 FMDLSGRDLA
+644 DLTGRDLA

-668 TNSGWFTNLN
+668 ANSGWFANLN

-698 TIVNARVGYEASAW
+698 TIVNARIGYEASAW

>member
-1 MLNSYTSKRHSPFLT
+1 MLNSKTLNSNTSKRHSPFST
-16 VSPSLFLTR
+16 ITPSLFLTR

-186 DVFEHGAEVSLGDDN
+186 DVFEHGAEVSLGDDD

-233 HDNLYLGR
+233 LDNLYLGR

-307 FKATYSGAEAFEL
+307 FKATYSGAETFEL

-340 NPEYWAGKQCD
+340 NPEYWASKQCSD
-351 IYDADW
+351 DDGNLAPCQYDYFWD
-357 NSIGKLP
+357 
-364 CIYDATWSK
+364 K
-373 TGNRKTISQ
+373 TGQRKTVSQ
-382 ELRLTS
+382 EFRLSS
-388 TDAGRIFNDSTDWLI
+388 TEQGRIFADSTDWLL
-403 GVYFANLQEDNSTV
+403 GVYGMNLKEDNQLYSEYNTWP
-417 DYAKYT
+417 D
-423 SGEVDPIVSERTKY
+423 EVLDSEYEAT
-437 IDSTY
+437 
-442 DAKNYAVFG
+442 NYALFG
-451 QLDFDLTLDYSLS
+451 QLDTDLGSDYALS
-464 LGVRFENRSSE
+464 VGLRLERRNSH
-475 YSDESSST
+475 YSD
-483 KTNETKFDHFSP
+483 TNNDNFDP
-495 SESMWGGHIALSKA
+495 SETMWGGHIAVSKV
-509 LSVQHNAYIQL
+509 LNDSHNAYIRVA
-520 SRGYKAG
+520 RGYKAG

-532 LPTEFS
+532 LPVELNDKKEFS
-538 GQKEF
+538 
-543 DTETLYNYEL
+543 TETLYNYEI
-553 GLKSSWLAGTLN
+553 GLKSHWLAGLIDTNL
-565 TSVALFYMDRQDQ
+565 ALFYMDRQDQ
-578 QVAASIK
+578 QVAASQQDPDK
-585 NPNDEA
+585 PQR
-591 DFILFTDNA
+591 FILFTENA
-600 GSSQNYGLEID
+600 GSSNNYGAELD
-611 ANWYIDSNLHLYS
+611 ATWYATDNLQIYS
-624 SVGYLNTAYG
+624 SLGWLETAYG
-634 DYKYEVGEDE
+634 DYQYQDKYGTEV
-644 FMDLSGRDLA
+644 DLTGRDLA

>member
-1 MLNSYTSKRHSPFLT
+1 MT
-16 VSPSLFLTR
+16 PSLFLTR

-32 AAALSTSAFAQ
+32 ATALSTSAFAQ
-43 TDAIDKPDPSTEME
+43 TDAIDKPDPGTEME

-340 NPEYWAGKQCD
+340 NPEYWASKQCSENSNLAPCQ
-351 IYDADW
+351 YDYFWD
-357 NSIGKLP
+357 
-364 CIYDATWSK
+364 K
-373 TGNRKTISQ
+373 TGQRKTVSQ
-382 ELRLTS
+382 EFRLSS
-388 TDAGRIFNDSTDWLI
+388 TELGRIFADSTDWLL
-403 GVYFANLQEDNSTV
+403 GVYGMNLKEDNQLYSEYNTWP
-417 DYAKYT
+417 D
-423 SGEVDPIVSERTKY
+423 EVLDSEYEAT
-437 IDSTY
+437 
-442 DAKNYAVFG
+442 NYALFG
-451 QLDFDLTLDYSLS
+451 QLDTDLGSDYALS
-464 LGVRFENRSSE
+464 VGLRLERRNSH
-475 YSDESSST
+475 YSD
-483 KTNETKFDHFSP
+483 TNNDNFDP
-495 SESMWGGHIALSKA
+495 SETMWGGHIAVSKV
-509 LSVQHNAYIQL
+509 LNDSHNAYVRVA
-520 SRGYKAG
+520 RGYKAG

-532 LPTEFS
+532 LPVELNDKKEFS
-538 GQKEF
+538 
-543 DTETLYNYEL
+543 TETLYNYEI
-553 GLKSSWLAGTLN
+553 GLKSHWLAGLIDTNL
-565 TSVALFYMDRQDQ
+565 ALFYMDRQDQ
-578 QVAASIK
+578 QVAASQQDPDK
-585 NPNDEA
+585 PQR
-591 DFILFTDNA
+591 FILFTENA
-600 GSSQNYGLEID
+600 GSSNNYGAELD
-611 ANWYIDSNLHLYS
+611 ATWYATDNLQIYS
-624 SVGYLNTAYG
+624 SLGWLETAYG
-634 DYKYEVGEDE
+634 DYQYQDKYGTEV
-644 FMDLSGRDLA
+644 DLSGRDLA
-654 HSPHL
+654 HSPHF

>member
-1 MLNSYTSKRHSPFLT
+1 MSNKKSNKNSSIFT
-16 VSPSLFLTR
+16 VALTR

-32 AAALSTSAFAQ
+32 SAALSTAAWAQ
-43 TDAIDKPDPSTEME
+43 TDAIDKPEPSNDME
-57 VMVVTADFRSSSLE
+57 IMVVTADFRSASLE

-77 TVIDSQKIQDE
+77 TVIDAQQIQDE
-88 SAQHFEDLLNSI
+88 SAQHFEDVMNSI

-186 DVFEHGAEVSLGDDN
+186 DVFEHGAEVSLGNDD
-201 LRTFSG
+201 LQTFSG

-233 HDNLYLGR
+233 RDNLYLNKE
-241 DDTNGRDEFSG
+241 DTNGRDEFTG

-257 WYATDD
+257 WYATDN
-263 LQFDLTVLHADFD
+263 LQLDLTLLHADFD
-276 NGYDVWS
+276 NGYDAWS
-283 LTNSPTQTT
+283 LTNDPKHTI

-307 FKATYSGAEAFEL
+307 FKATYSGAESFEL

-328 TDHHYSYDGDWS
+328 TDHHYSYDGDWA
-340 NPEYWAGKQCD
+340 NPEYWAAKQCED
-351 IYDADW
+351 EGNLAPCQYDYFWD
-357 NSIGKLP
+357 
-364 CIYDATWSK
+364 K
-373 TGNRKTISQ
+373 TGQRKTLSQ
-382 ELRLTS
+382 EFRLSS
-388 TDAGRIFNDSTDWLI
+388 TDQGRIFAGSTDWLL
-403 GVYFANLQEDNSTV
+403 GVYAMNLKEDNQLYSEYNTWP
-417 DYAKYT
+417 D
-423 SGEVDPIVSERTKY
+423 EVLDSEYEAT
-437 IDSTY
+437 
-442 DAKNYAVFG
+442 NYAVFG
-451 QLDFDLTLDYSLS
+451 QLDTDLGADYALS
-464 LGVRFENRSSE
+464 VGLRAERRNSH
-475 YSDESSST
+475 YSD
-483 KTNETKFDHFSP
+483 TNNDNFDP
-495 SESMWGGHIALSKA
+495 SETMWGGHIALSKV
-509 LSVQHNAYIQL
+509 LNESHNVYARVA
-520 SRGYKAG
+520 RGYKAG

-532 LPTEFS
+532 LPVELNDK
-538 GQKEF
+538 KEF
-543 DTETLYNYEL
+543 DTETLYNYEI
-553 GLKSSWLAGTLN
+553 GLKSHWFEGLIDTNLA
-565 TSVALFYMDRQDQ
+565 VFYMDRQDQ
-578 QVAASIK
+578 QVAASQQD
-585 NPNDEA
+585 PNKPQR
-591 DFILFTDNA
+591 FILYTENA
-600 GSSQNYGLEID
+600 GSSHNYGAELD
-611 ANWYIDSNLHLYS
+611 ATWYATDNLQFYS
-624 SVGYLNTAYG
+624 SLGWLETAYG
-634 DYKYEVGEDE
+634 DYQYQDKYGSAV
-644 FMDLSGRDLA
+644 DLTGRDLA

-668 TNSGWFTNLN
+668 ANSGWFANVN
-678 LSGKSEFY
+678 MSGKSEFY
-686 YSDSNE
+686 YSDSND

-722 NEEYGV
+722 DEEYGV

-757 TFNVKFM
+757 TLNVKFM

>member
-1 MLNSYTSKRHSPFLT
+1 MSNRKTSNRHSP
-16 VSPSLFLTR
+16 FLTR

-32 AAALSTSAFAQ
+32 AAALSSAAFAQ
-43 TDAIDKPDPSTEME
+43 TDAIDKPNPSTEME

-307 FKATYSGAEAFEL
+307 FKATYSGAETFEL

-340 NPEYWAGKQCD
+340 NPEYWASKQCSD
-351 IYDADW
+351 DDGNLAPCQYDYFWD
-357 NSIGKLP
+357 
-364 CIYDATWSK
+364 K
-373 TGNRKTISQ
+373 TGQRKTVSQ
-382 ELRLTS
+382 EFRLSS
-388 TDAGRIFNDSTDWLI
+388 TEQGRIFADSTDWLL
-403 GVYFANLQEDNSTV
+403 GVYAMNLKEDNQLYSEYNTWP
-417 DYAKYT
+417 D
-423 SGEVDPIVSERTKY
+423 EVLDSEYEAT
-437 IDSTY
+437 
-442 DAKNYAVFG
+442 NYALFG
-451 QLDFDLTLDYSLS
+451 QLDTDLGSDYALS
-464 LGVRFENRSSE
+464 VGLRLERRNSH
-475 YSDESSST
+475 YSD
-483 KTNETKFDHFSP
+483 TNNDNFDP
-495 SESMWGGHIALSKA
+495 SETMWGGHIAVSKV
-509 LSVQHNAYIQL
+509 LNDSHNAYVRVA
-520 SRGYKAG
+520 RGYKAG

-532 LPTEFS
+532 LPVELNDKKEFS
-538 GQKEF
+538 
-543 DTETLYNYEL
+543 TETLYNYEI
-553 GLKSSWLAGTLN
+553 GLKSHWLAGLIDTNL
-565 TSVALFYMDRQDQ
+565 ALFYMDRQDQ
-578 QVAASIK
+578 QVAASQQDPDK
-585 NPNDEA
+585 PQR
-591 DFILFTDNA
+591 FILFTENA
-600 GSSQNYGLEID
+600 GSSNNYGAELD
-611 ANWYIDSNLHLYS
+611 ATWYATDNLQIYS
-624 SVGYLNTAYG
+624 SLGWLETAYG
-634 DYKYEVGEDE
+634 DYQYQDKYGTEV
-644 FMDLSGRDLA
+644 DLTGRDLA

>member
-1 MLNSYTSKRHSPFLT
+1 MLNSKTLNSNTSKRHSPFST
-16 VSPSLFLTR
+16 ITPSLFLTR
-25 APLALAI
+25 APLALVI
-32 AAALSTSAFAQ
+32 ATALSTSAFAQ
-43 TDAIDKPDPSTEME
+43 TDAIDKPDPGTEME

-307 FKATYSGAEAFEL
+307 FKATYSGAETFEL

-340 NPEYWAGKQCD
+340 NPEYWASKQCSENSNLAPCQ
-351 IYDADW
+351 YDYFWD
-357 NSIGKLP
+357 
-364 CIYDATWSK
+364 K
-373 TGNRKTISQ
+373 TGQRKTVSQ
-382 ELRLTS
+382 EFRLSS
-388 TDAGRIFNDSTDWLI
+388 TEQGRIFADSTDWLL
-403 GVYFANLQEDNSTV
+403 GVYAMNLKEDNQLYSEYNTLP
-417 DYAKYT
+417 D
-423 SGEVDPIVSERTKY
+423 EVLDSEYEAT
-437 IDSTY
+437 
-442 DAKNYAVFG
+442 NYAFFG
-451 QLDFDLTLDYSLS
+451 QLDTDLGSDYALS
-464 LGVRFENRSSE
+464 VGLRLERRNSH
-475 YSDESSST
+475 YSD
-483 KTNETKFDHFSP
+483 TNNDNFDP
-495 SESMWGGHIALSKA
+495 SETMWGGHIAVSKV
-509 LSVQHNAYIQL
+509 LNDSHNAYVRVA
-520 SRGYKAG
+520 RGYKAG

-532 LPTEFS
+532 LPVELNDKKEFS
-538 GQKEF
+538 
-543 DTETLYNYEL
+543 TETLYNYEI
-553 GLKSSWLAGTLN
+553 GLKSHWLAGLIDTNL
-565 TSVALFYMDRQDQ
+565 ALFYMDRQDQ
-578 QVAASIK
+578 QVAASQQDPDK
-585 NPNDEA
+585 PQR
-591 DFILFTDNA
+591 FILFTENA
-600 GSSQNYGLEID
+600 GSSNNYGAELD
-611 ANWYIDSNLHLYS
+611 ATWYATDNLQIYS
-624 SVGYLNTAYG
+624 SLGWLETAYG
-634 DYKYEVGEDE
+634 DYQYQDKYGTEV
-644 FMDLSGRDLA
+644 DLSGRDLA

>member
-1 MLNSYTSKRHSPFLT
+1 MLNSKTLNSNTSKRHSPFST
-16 VSPSLFLTR
+16 ITPNLFLTR

-32 AAALSTSAFAQ
+32 AAALSTAAFAQ

-88 SAQHFEDLLNSI
+88 SVQHFEDLLNSI

-307 FKATYSGAEAFEL
+307 FKATYSGAETFEL

-340 NPEYWAGKQCD
+340 NPEYWAGKQCSD
-351 IYDADW
+351 DDGNLAPCQYDYFWD
-357 NSIGKLP
+357 
-364 CIYDATWSK
+364 K
-373 TGNRKTISQ
+373 TGQRKTVSQ
-382 ELRLTS
+382 EFRLSS
-388 TDAGRIFNDSTDWLI
+388 TEQGRIFADSTDWLL
-403 GVYFANLQEDNSTV
+403 GVYAMNLKEDNQLYSEYNTLP
-417 DYAKYT
+417 D
-423 SGEVDPIVSERTKY
+423 EVLDSEYEAT
-437 IDSTY
+437 
-442 DAKNYAVFG
+442 NYALFG
-451 QLDFDLTLDYSLS
+451 QLDTDLGSDYALS
-464 LGVRFENRSSE
+464 VGLRLERRNSH
-475 YSDESSST
+475 YSD
-483 KTNETKFDHFSP
+483 TNNDNFDP
-495 SESMWGGHIALSKA
+495 SETMWGGHIAVSKV
-509 LSVQHNAYIQL
+509 LNDSHNAYVRVA
-520 SRGYKAG
+520 RGYKAG

-532 LPTEFS
+532 LPVELNDKKEFS
-538 GQKEF
+538 
-543 DTETLYNYEL
+543 TETLYNYEI
-553 GLKSSWLAGTLN
+553 GLKSHWLAGLIDTNL
-565 TSVALFYMDRQDQ
+565 ALFYMDRQDQ
-578 QVAASIK
+578 QVAASQQDPDK
-585 NPNDEA
+585 PQR
-591 DFILFTDNA
+591 FILFTENA
-600 GSSQNYGLEID
+600 GSSNNYGAELD
-611 ANWYIDSNLHLYS
+611 ATWYATDSLQIYS
-624 SVGYLNTAYG
+624 SLGWLETAYG
-634 DYKYEVGEDE
+634 DYQYQDKYGTEV
-644 FMDLSGRDLA
+644 DLSGRDLA
-654 HSPHL
+654 HSPHF

>member
-1 MLNSYTSKRHSPFLT
+1 MLNSKTLNSNTSKRHSPFST
-16 VSPSLFLTR
+16 ITPSLFLTR

-32 AAALSTSAFAQ
+32 ATALSTSAFAQ

-57 VMVVTADFRSSSLE
+57 IMVVTADFRSSSLE

-186 DVFEHGAEVSLGDDN
+186 DVFEHGAEVSLGDDD

-241 DDTNGRDEFSG
+241 DDTNGRDEFSA

-307 FKATYSGAEAFEL
+307 FKATYSGAETFEL

-340 NPEYWAGKQCD
+340 NPEYWASKQCSD
-351 IYDADW
+351 DDGNLTPCQYDYFWD
-357 NSIGKLP
+357 
-364 CIYDATWSK
+364 K
-373 TGNRKTISQ
+373 TGQRKTVSQ
-382 ELRLTS
+382 EFRLSS
-388 TDAGRIFNDSTDWLI
+388 TEQGRIFADSTDWLL
-403 GVYFANLQEDNSTV
+403 GVYAMNLKEDNQLYSEYNTLP
-417 DYAKYT
+417 D
-423 SGEVDPIVSERTKY
+423 EVLDSEYEAT
-437 IDSTY
+437 
-442 DAKNYAVFG
+442 NYALFG
-451 QLDFDLTLDYSLS
+451 QLDTDLGSDYALS
-464 LGVRFENRSSE
+464 VGLRLERRNSH
-475 YSDESSST
+475 YSD
-483 KTNETKFDHFSP
+483 TNNDNFDP
-495 SESMWGGHIALSKA
+495 SETMWGGHIAVSKV
-509 LSVQHNAYIQL
+509 LNDSHNAYVRVA
-520 SRGYKAG
+520 RGYKAG

-532 LPTEFS
+532 LPVELNDKKEFS
-538 GQKEF
+538 
-543 DTETLYNYEL
+543 TETLYNYEI
-553 GLKSSWLAGTLN
+553 GLKSHWLAGLIDTNL
-565 TSVALFYMDRQDQ
+565 ALFYMDRQDQ
-578 QVAASIK
+578 QVAASQQDPDK
-585 NPNDEA
+585 PQR
-591 DFILFTDNA
+591 FILFTENA
-600 GSSQNYGLEID
+600 GSSNNYGAELD
-611 ANWYIDSNLHLYS
+611 ATWYATDNLQIYS
-624 SVGYLNTAYG
+624 SLGWLETAYG
-634 DYKYEVGEDE
+634 DYQYQDKYGTEV
-644 FMDLSGRDLA
+644 DLTGRDLA

>member
-1 MLNSYTSKRHSPFLT
+1 MLNSKTLNSNTSKRHSPFST
-16 VSPSLFLTR
+16 ITPSLFLTR

-32 AAALSTSAFAQ
+32 ATALSTSAFAQ

-340 NPEYWAGKQCD
+340 NPEYWASKQCSENSNLAPCQ
-351 IYDADW
+351 YDYFWD
-357 NSIGKLP
+357 
-364 CIYDATWSK
+364 K
-373 TGNRKTISQ
+373 TGQRKTVSQ
-382 ELRLTS
+382 EFRLSS
-388 TDAGRIFNDSTDWLI
+388 TELGRIFADSTDWLL
-403 GVYFANLQEDNSTV
+403 GVYGMNLKEDNQLYSEYNTWP
-417 DYAKYT
+417 D
-423 SGEVDPIVSERTKY
+423 EVLDSEYEAT
-437 IDSTY
+437 
-442 DAKNYAVFG
+442 NYALFG
-451 QLDFDLTLDYSLS
+451 QLDTDLGSDYALS
-464 LGVRFENRSSE
+464 VGLRLERRNSH
-475 YSDESSST
+475 YSD
-483 KTNETKFDHFSP
+483 TNNDNFDP
-495 SESMWGGHIALSKA
+495 SETMWGGHIAVSKV
-509 LSVQHNAYIQL
+509 LNDSHNAYVRVA
-520 SRGYKAG
+520 RGYKAG

-532 LPTEFS
+532 LPVELNDKKEFS
-538 GQKEF
+538 
-543 DTETLYNYEL
+543 TETLYNYEI
-553 GLKSSWLAGTLN
+553 GLKSHWLAGLIDTNL
-565 TSVALFYMDRQDQ
+565 ALFYMDRQDQ
-578 QVAASIK
+578 QVAASQQDPDK
-585 NPNDEA
+585 PQR
-591 DFILFTDNA
+591 FILFTENA
-600 GSSQNYGLEID
+600 GSSNNYGAELD
-611 ANWYIDSNLHLYS
+611 ATWYATDNLQIYS
-624 SVGYLNTAYG
+624 SLGWLETAYG
-634 DYKYEVGEDE
+634 DYQYQDKYGTEV
-644 FMDLSGRDLA
+644 DLSGRDLA
-654 HSPHL
+654 HSPHF